1 MYLLPQDEPYKCLVC
16 ARSFSESEQMHAHL
30 LTHNGQHDGS
40 RSLLPFDSK
49 APQNITNY
57 RQVCPSSPP
66 LIASK
71 RNHSTAI
78 LVNPEYTRRVPLA
91 TEVNSLACKTEDV
104 CSVSQNVFPSYDI
117 SGVPDLGKP
126 CQQSER
132 ASDDGIK
139 SSNGSEMNGNDERIV
154 KPKAYEH
161 CDGDSGVEEE
171 EMIDV
176 ESC

>member
-1 MYLLPQDEPYKCLVC
+1 
-16 ARSFSESEQMHAHL
+16 MHTHL
-30 LTHNGQHDGS
+30 LTHNGQHAEP
-40 RSLLPFDSK
+40 RSLLSFVSQS
-49 APQNITNY
+49 PQNITNY

-117 SGVPDLGKP
+117 SGVPDLGKR
-126 CQQSER
+126 CQQSEL
-132 ASDDGIK
+132 ASDVEGK
-139 SSNGSEMNGNDERIV
+139 SSNASEMNGNDEHTV